1 MHVTDGAMKRATWQP
16 SSRLI
21 GERQEEKMQR
31 MHVDKLLSIT
41 ASIDNS
47 RPKTMRRKRS
57 QNKKRLQ
64 AQRDRQ
70 RRIQEE
76 NNRMIHNI
84 LELDPKK
91 RL

>member
-1 MHVTDGAMKRATWQP
+1 MKRATWQP

-21 GERQEEKMQR
+21 GERLEAQMQR
-31 MHVDKLLSIT
+31 VHVDKLLSIT

-47 RPKTMRRKRS
+47 RPKTMRRKHS

-64 AQRDRQ
+64 AKRERQ